1 MEAAFAELP
10 LALFTTLA
18 PAGAGAFIALAC
30 VLFAASFTDEQLKK
44 IDRMTLIP
52 FVVVLIGFA
61 CSFAHLAS
69 PMNAMNVF
77 AGIGSS
83 PLSNEIVAG
92 SVFVVVALVYV
103 VVALTGKL
111 QGGARK
117 GFAAV
122 VGIVA
127 IVFACF
133 TGAAYMMD
141 TIASWNSPLLPAS
154 ILGFS
159 LIGGASFA
167 GLVLALSGAIDES
180 LGRQGKN
187 VLLIVGGI
195 GALLGVFAA
204 GAQIGGVAWL
214 PNLVVSGAALVAEAM
229 PLLIVG
235 VICVLAAAGVLF
247 VVCLGKGS
255 VQLAALTVV
264 LALVGIF
271 CLRLAFY
278 ATQLSVGLA
287 C

>member
-30 VLFAASFTDEQLKK
+30 VFFAASFTDEQMRK
-44 IDRMTLIP
+44 IDRMMLIP
-52 FVVVLIGFA
+52 LAAVIVGFA

-69 PMNAMNVF
+69 PLNAIHAF
-77 AGIGSS
+77 AGFGTS
-83 PLSNEIVAG
+83 PLTNEIVVG
-92 SVFVVVALVYV
+92 SVFVVVAIVYEI
-103 VVALTGKL
+103 VALTGK
-111 QGGARK
+111 RK

-141 TIASWNSPLLPAS
+141 TIVSWNSPLVPVE

-159 LIGGASFA
+159 LVGGAAFA
-167 GLVLALSGAIDES
+167 SLVLALSGAIGEEM
-180 LGRQGKN
+180 GRQGKN
-187 VLLIVGGI
+187 ILLIVGGV

-204 GAQIGGVAWL
+204 GAQVGGVA
-214 PNLVVSGAALVAEAM
+214 NLSNAIISGADLVAEAV
-229 PLLIVG
+229 PVLVIGIV
-235 VICVLAAAGVLF
+235 CVLAAAGVTF
-247 VVCLGKGS
+247 VVALGKGS
-255 VQLAALTVV
+255 VPVAGVAVV

-278 ATQLSVGLA
+278 ATELSVGLA

>member
-1 MEAAFAELP
+1 METAFAELP

-30 VLFAASFTDEQLKK
+30 VFFAASFTDEQLKK

-52 FVVVLIGFA
+52 LAAVLIGFA

-69 PMNAMNVF
+69 PMNAIHAF
-77 AGIGSS
+77 AGLGAS
-83 PLSNEIVAG
+83 PLTNEIAVG
-92 SVFVVVALVYV
+92 IVFVVVAIVYV

-111 QGGARK
+111 KGGARK

-122 VGIVA
+122 VAVMAVI
-127 IVFACF
+127 FACF
-133 TGAAYMMD
+133 TGLAYMMD
-141 TIASWNSPLLPAS
+141 TIASWDSPLLPIE
-154 ILGFS
+154 ILGFC
-159 LIGGASFA
+159 LVGGAAFGA
-167 GLVLALSGAIDES
+167 LALSLSGAMGDA

-187 VLLIVGGI
+187 ILLIVAGL

-204 GAQIGGVAWL
+204 GAQIGGVSGMSNA
-214 PNLVVSGAALVAEAM
+214 VISGADLVAEAM
-229 PLLIVG
+229 PALIFGIV
-235 VICVLAAAGVLF
+235 CVLASAGVLF

-255 VQLAALTVV
+255 VPLSALAVV

>member
-30 VLFAASFTDEQLKK
+30 VFFAASFTDEQMKK

-52 FVVVLIGFA
+52 LVVVLIGFA

-69 PMNAMNVF
+69 PLNAVHAF
-77 AGIGSS
+77 AGFGTS
-83 PLSNEIVAG
+83 PLTNEIVVG
-92 SVFVVVALVYV
+92 SVFVVVAIVYEI
-103 VVALTGKL
+103 VALTGKL
-111 QGGARK
+111 KGAARK

-122 VGIVA
+122 VALVA

-141 TIASWNSPLLPAS
+141 TIVSWNSPLVPAE

-159 LIGGASFA
+159 LVGGAAFVS
-167 GLVLALSGAIDES
+167 LVLALSGAIGKEM
-180 LGRQGKN
+180 GRQGKN
-187 VLLIVGGI
+187 ILLIVGGV

-204 GAQIGGVAWL
+204 GTQVGGVA
-214 PNLVVSGAALVAEAM
+214 NLSNAIFSGADLVAEAV
-229 PLLIVG
+229 PVLVIGIV
-235 VICVLAAAGVLF
+235 CVLAAAGVTF
-247 VVCLGKGS
+247 VVVLGKGS
-255 VQLAALTVV
+255 VPVAWLAVV

-278 ATQLSVGLA
+278 ATELSVGLA